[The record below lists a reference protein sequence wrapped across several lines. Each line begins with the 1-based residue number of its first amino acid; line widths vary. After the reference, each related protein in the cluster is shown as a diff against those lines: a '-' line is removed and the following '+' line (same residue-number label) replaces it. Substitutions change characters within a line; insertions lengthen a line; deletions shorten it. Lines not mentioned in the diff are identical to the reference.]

1 MIDSLAFPL
10 AFRLFFL
17 RVSIDFHRFAF
28 GFPVVLPWFF
38 LCFARAFS
46 LPLRVRFFPSFFLCF
61 PLSTRP
67 TTNLRPT
74 PVRFVRSPRTKRTGA
89 KEKEKDGNGWKTG
102 PAGPRVDAF
111 QNGRTKRKGK
121 GRKRKE
127 TRCKTRPSWTTSGC
141 VSKRANH
148 PPSSGHCVFLHF
160 CIFVHFCTFV
170 CFCLSPKAYCTFLPA
185 RTYTR
190 EN

>member
-89 KEKEKDGNGWKTG
+89 KEKEKDG
-102 PAGPRVDAF
+102 
-111 QNGRTKRKGK
+111 K

-127 TRCKTRPSWTTSGC
+127 NRPSWTTSGC
-141 VSKRANH
+141 VSKRANQKKRKRKEKEGNAMQNPAQLDH
-148 PPSSGHCVFLHF
+148 EWMRFKTGEPPPVLWPLVFSTFFHFSCVFLHF
-160 CIFVHFCTFV
+160 CV
-170 CFCLSPKAYCTFLPA
+170 FLLIS
-185 RTYTR
+185 
-190 EN
+190 